1 MRLGEFCCR
10 KKLWGWVV
18 FCGITFLMGYSPQK
32 MTFDLLNKSREG
44 GGGGYSDTW
53 RKIWKTISHSRDG
66 CFL

>member
-44 GGGGYSDTW
+44 GGGGV
-53 RKIWKTISHSRDG
+53 
-66 CFL
+66 